1 MAVYHL
7 IILMLTLL
15 SMNFILLMILLL
27 PPMTMITMVFN
38 VIADVYEISDFSI
51 VLFKLLSSVGVLLR
65 E

>member
-38 VIADVYEISDFSI
+38 VIADVYEVSDFSI

>member
-1 MAVYHL
+1 
-7 IILMLTLL
+7 
-15 SMNFILLMILLL
+15 MILLL

-38 VIADVYEISDFSI
+38 VIADVYEVSDFSI